1 MAQEF
6 VTDRIKGDKVV
17 VFLKPSCAYCVM
29 AKYVLSKYGFK
40 SGHLEFID
48 ITGRDDMNEIQD
60 YLNKMTGERTKSNA
74 QTGRIQNTVLVCI
87 ICQVPRVFVGKKCVL
102 VGAVTLKRRIRVGNW
117 RECLNQSD
125 RCNDFQTAVNIC
137 TTWKTPCLRSVC

>member
-60 YLNKMTGERTKSNA
+60 YLNKMTGERT
-74 QTGRIQNTVLVCI
+74 
-87 ICQVPRVFVGKKCVL
+87 VPRVFVGKKCVL